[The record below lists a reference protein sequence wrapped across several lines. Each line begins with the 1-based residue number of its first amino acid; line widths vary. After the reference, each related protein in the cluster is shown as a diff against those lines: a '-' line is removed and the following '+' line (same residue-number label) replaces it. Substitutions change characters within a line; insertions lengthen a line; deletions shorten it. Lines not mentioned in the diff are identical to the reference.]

1 MKKTFL
7 QTFRLMRCNWRAI
20 VLFELVYRA
29 VLVAL
34 AWPVYKLALDGAMSI
49 AGFSYLNHENV
60 DEFMAHP
67 AVIVVT
73 VLVVA
78 VFAAYELLDIAALHY
93 ICAQSLQDGR
103 AYALDAF
110 SFAGRQLTR
119 PRNLPLLLLTLLLVP
134 LLSIG
139 VVFGI
144 VFSMETPELL
154 FEHMQAY
161 MPIVTTAGIAALVAI
176 VLLFRLMFSFAYAF
190 FNGEGFVSAVRKSWR
205 AGRHR
210 SIGDLFSVLLAQIL
224 MWAACAF
231 VLALV
236 LVPVGFVLPGDI
248 AGRHVSRETMLATV
262 TIIPALIGSGLL
274 VNTPTSVATMLA
286 RLSLRSEEID
296 ELTLPASL
304 EGSKHRTILHVAA
317 TCLAVACLAW
327 GAHHLWT
334 NTLGPI
340 YEFRHD
346 GHNVY
351 ITAHRGGGANAPEN
365 TLAAFQNAKKDNA
378 WMCELDV
385 QMSKDGKIFVSHDSN
400 FNRISGVDK
409 AAWELT
415 YDEVLALDATGEKWK
430 QKFETQHYPLLDEV
444 LDWADK
450 EGMSMNIELKP
461 TGHETNFEQ
470 AVVDIIHAH
479 NFADRCIVTSQVY
492 ETVANVKKC
501 DPNIT
506 TVYVAR
512 FLYGDAHKMEGIDI
526 FSIEENSA
534 RPILV
539 KTLVD
544 NGKGV
549 LAWTINSKR
558 GVERAIINGVDSVI
572 TDDVPMA
579 KEVIAE
585 MIQ

>member
-1 MKKTFL
+1 MKETFL
-7 QTFRLMRCNWRAI
+7 QTLRLMRCNWRAI
-20 VLFELVYRA
+20 ALFELVYRA

-34 AWPVYKLALDGAMSI
+34 ALPVYQLAHDGAMAI

-60 DEFMAHP
+60 DDFMAHP
-67 AVIVVT
+67 VVIVVT
-73 VLVVA
+73 VAVVA
-78 VFAAYELLDIAALHY
+78 VFAVYEMLDIAALHY
-93 ICAQSLQDGR
+93 ILGQSIRDKR
-103 AYALDAF
+103 AHSLDAF
-110 SFAGRQLTR
+110 SFAVRQFLK

-139 VVFGI
+139 VIAGI

-154 FEHMQAY
+154 FEHMQQY
-161 MPIVTTAGIAALVAI
+161 MPIVTIAGIASLVAI

-190 FNGEGFVSAVRKSWR
+190 FNNESFVGAVRKSWR
-205 AGRHR
+205 AGRHH
-210 SIGDLFSVLLAQIL
+210 SIGDLFSVLLMQIL
-224 MWAACAF
+224 VWTACF
-231 VLALV
+231 CVLALV
-236 LVPVGFVLPGDI
+236 FVPVGLLLPGDI

-262 TIIPALIGSGLL
+262 AIIPALIGSGLL
-274 VNTPTSVATMLA
+274 VNTPTSISTMLA
-286 RLSLRSEEID
+286 RLSLRNDQID
-296 ELTLPASL
+296 ALTLPASL
-304 EGSKHRTILHVAA
+304 EESRHRDILRVVSVG
-317 TCLAVACLAW
+317 LAVACLAW

-340 YEFRHD
+340 YEFEHD

-365 TLAAFQNAKKDNA
+365 TLAAFQHAKEDNA

-385 QMSKDGKIFVSHDSN
+385 QMSKDGQIFVSHDSN

-415 YDEVLALDATGEKWK
+415 YDEVRALDAIGEKWK
-430 QKFETQHYPLLDEV
+430 GKFETQHYPLLDEV

-450 EGMSMNIELKP
+450 ANMPMNIELKP

-479 NFADRCIVTSQVY
+479 DFVERCIVTSQVY

-534 RPILV
+534 RPMLV

-549 LAWTINSKR
+549 LAWTVNSKR

-585 MIQ
+585 ML

>member
-1 MKKTFL
+1 MKETIMR
-7 QTFRLMRCNWRAI
+7 TMRLMRCNWRAI

-34 AWPVYKLALDGAMSI
+34 VWPVYNLALDGAMAM
-49 AGFSYLNHENV
+49 AGFPYLNHENV
-60 DEFMAHP
+60 NQFLAHP

-73 VLVVA
+73 VLVVV
-78 VFAAYELLDIAALHY
+78 VFAVYELLDIAALHY
-93 ICAQSLQDGR
+93 ILGQSVQERR

-110 SFAGRQLTR
+110 SFAGRQLLQ

-139 VVFGI
+139 VIFGI

-154 FEHMQAY
+154 FEHMQQY
-161 MPIVTTAGIAALVAI
+161 MPFVTTAGIASLVAI

-190 FNGEGFVSAVRKSWR
+190 FNGEGFIGAVRKSWR

-210 SIGDLFSVLLAQIL
+210 SIGDLFAVLLMQIL

-231 VLALV
+231 VLALI
-236 LVPVGFVLPGDI
+236 LVPIGLLLPGDI
-248 AGRHVSRETMLATV
+248 AGRHVSRETLLATV
-262 TIIPALIGSGLL
+262 TVIPALIGSGLL
-274 VNTPTSVATMLA
+274 VNTPASVATMLA
-286 RLSLRSEEID
+286 RLSLRSDEID
-296 ELTLPASL
+296 ELTLPSSL
-304 EGSKHRTILHVAA
+304 EGSKHRGILRVAA

-327 GAHHLWT
+327 GAYHLWT

-340 YEFRHD
+340 YEFQHD

-351 ITAHRGGGANAPEN
+351 ITAHRGGSANAPEN
-365 TLAAFQNAKKDNA
+365 TLAAFQHAKEDNA

-409 AAWELT
+409 GAWELT
-415 YDEVLALDATGEKWK
+415 YDEVRALDATGKKWEG
-430 QKFETQHYPLLDEV
+430 KFEKQHYPLLDEV
-444 LDWADK
+444 LDWADQA
-450 EGMSMNIELKP
+450 GMPMNIELKP

-479 NFADRCIVTSQVY
+479 NFVDRCIVTSQVY

-512 FLYGDAHKMEGIDI
+512 FLYGDAHKMEDIDI

-534 RPILV
+534 RPKLV

-549 LAWTINSKR
+549 LAWTVNSKR
-558 GVERAIINGVDSVI
+558 GVERVIVNGVDSVI

-585 MIQ
+585 MIK